1 MNSIFALVDCNNFF
15 VSCERVANPQ
25 LNNLPVIVLS
35 NADGCVVS
43 RSNEAK
49 RLGIAMGV
57 PFFQIRDLVKQHSVV
72 ALPANFALYGDLSAQ
87 VMDIITNEFPEVAIY
102 SVDEAFIDL
111 TFFQANF
118 DLYKLCV
125 KLNQKIAK
133 NTGIPVS
140 IGIAPT
146 KTLSKIANHIVKSN
160 NIPNRVLYLQNQQ
173 QISNILAELEIRD
186 IWGIGRKLDKRLRAM
201 GVYTAQDLINLS
213 PRVIAQAF
221 NIYVQRTVLELQGI
235 SCIKLHDSAIKKQ
248 IMVSRSFKYRLT
260 EIAEINEALSTYVSM
275 ACEKLRAQHS
285 AARGI
290 YVFLHTSLHGEFADR
305 YKNSIYINLPTPSFD
320 TSVIIHAAKHGLEQ
334 IFKPNFLYK
343 KVGIILCDLID
354 AHAMQMDLFMNDL
367 QHSEELMHLLDKINQ
382 KFGRDTIQFAASGL
396 IKPWKIRNTEGPDA
410 HPITWHSMF
419 SIPKK

>member
-1 MNSIFALVDCNNFF
+1 MDSIFALVDCNNFF
-15 VSCERVANPQ
+15 VSCERVANPK

-49 RLGIAMGV
+49 RLDIAMGV
-57 PFFQIRDLVKQHSVV
+57 PFFQIRDLVKQHGVV

-87 VMDIITNEFPEVAIY
+87 VMDIITHEFPDVAIY

-111 TFFQANF
+111 TCFQANF
-118 DLYKLCV
+118 DLYNLCV

-140 IGIAPT
+140 IGIAST
-146 KTLSKIANHIVKSN
+146 KTLSKIANHVVKTN
-160 NIPNRVLYLQNQQ
+160 NIPNRVLYLQTQQ
-173 QISNILAELEIRD
+173 QISSILEELKIRD

-213 PRVIAQAF
+213 PRVIARAF
-221 NIYVQRTVLELQGI
+221 NVYVQRTVLELQGI
-235 SCIKLHDSAIKKQ
+235 SCIKLNDSAIKKQ

-260 EIAEINEALSTYVSM
+260 ELAEIQEALATYASM

-285 AARGI
+285 AARGV
-290 YVFLHTSLHGEFADR
+290 YVFLHTSLHAEFADR

-320 TSVIIHAAKHGLEQ
+320 TSVIIHAAKDGLEQ
-334 IFKPNFLYK
+334 IFKPNYLYK

-354 AHAMQMDLFMNDL
+354 AQAMQMDLFVDDL

-396 IKPWKIRNTEGPDA
+396 IKPWKIRNTDGPDA

-419 SIPKK
+419 SAPKK

>member
-1 MNSIFALVDCNNFF
+1 MDSIFALVDCNNFF
-15 VSCERVANPQ
+15 VSCERVANPK

-49 RLGIAMGV
+49 RLDIAMGV
-57 PFFQIRDLVKQHSVV
+57 PFFQIRDLVKQHGVV

-87 VMDIITNEFPEVAIY
+87 VMDIITNEFPDVAIY

-111 TFFQANF
+111 TCFQANF
-118 DLYKLCV
+118 DLYNLCV

-140 IGIAPT
+140 IGIAST
-146 KTLSKIANHIVKSN
+146 KTLSKIANHVVKTN
-160 NIPNRVLYLQNQQ
+160 NIPNRVLYLQTQQ
-173 QISNILAELEIRD
+173 QISSILEELKIRD
-186 IWGIGRKLDKRLRAM
+186 IWGIGRKLDKRLRAI

-213 PRVIAQAF
+213 PRVIARAF

-235 SCIKLHDSAIKKQ
+235 SCIKLNDSAIKKQ

-260 EIAEINEALSTYVSM
+260 ELAEIQEALATYASM

-285 AARGI
+285 AARGV
-290 YVFLHTSLHGEFADR
+290 YVFLHTSLHAEFADR

-320 TSVIIHAAKHGLEQ
+320 TSVIIHAAKDGLEQ
-334 IFKPNFLYK
+334 IFKPNYLYK

-354 AHAMQMDLFMNDL
+354 AQAMQMDLFVDDL

-396 IKPWKIRNTEGPDA
+396 IKPWKIRNTDGPDA

-419 SIPKK
+419 SAPKK